1 MAVVSPKAPAVSPQ
15 PVHHAAPPPKHHQPA
30 AATVRHGLQ
39 HDLVIGRIY
48 DARVTETLAE
58 RSSSGRF
65 RPPTGPRQ
73 EAVADFLGRP
83 APSLPANQTLDSRLP
98 PARIGR
104 CPPVEARARG
114 SPAHP
119 RTRPRRPETSG
130 SPDAAA
136 KQATGCPLV
145 LTYPPGQ
152 PFTPAARALAG
163 SRALGSLGHEAV
175 VGSASSG
182 GQCCLERCGFLS
194 SDLPQIFFAPIFLF
208 ETVSVLPFKTWR
220 VPLSYF
226 PTCISGPTRT
236 HTPPFL
242 SPSLSHKSAG
252 LLCVC
257 VRVLATQ
264 GNIKSSLLAIDF
276 LRSESQS
283 AGHDII
289 RRPNFLFYIH
299 ILSLLQDALQPSLP
313 RPAVPFGCRAS

>member
-30 AATVRHGLQ
+30 AATVRHRLQ

-83 APSLPANQTLDSRLP
+83 APSLPANQTLDSRQP
-98 PARIGR
+98 PAWIGR
-104 CPPVEARARG
+104 RPPVEARARG

-152 PFTPAARALAG
+152 PYPPATRALAG
-163 SRALGSLGHEAV
+163 SRALGSLGHEAI

-194 SDLPQIFFAPIFLF
+194 SDLPQIFFAPIFPSKQSRCCHLRPG
-208 ETVSVLPFKTWR
+208 ECRSPT
-220 VPLSYF
+220 F
-226 PTCISGPTRT
+226 PHASRDRLV
-236 HTPPFL
+236 HTPLRSFPPPQVTSQL
-242 SPSLSHKSAG
+242 VSCACVYVCSL
-252 LLCVC
+252 L
-257 VRVLATQ
+257 RV
-264 GNIKSSLLAIDF
+264 IKSRRCWPSTF
-276 LRSESQS
+276 SE
-283 AGHDII
+283 AKAKV
-289 RRPNFLFYIH
+289 
-299 ILSLLQDALQPSLP
+299 QDTI
-313 RPAVPFGCRAS
+313 